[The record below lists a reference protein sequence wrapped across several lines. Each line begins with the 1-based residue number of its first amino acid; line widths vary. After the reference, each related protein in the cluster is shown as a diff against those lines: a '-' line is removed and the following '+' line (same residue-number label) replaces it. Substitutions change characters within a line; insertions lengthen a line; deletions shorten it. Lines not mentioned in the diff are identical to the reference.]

1 MTHPTTDADLNAID
15 WSTVNL
21 TPPRITDRAEVV
33 DALRRHGAVVV
44 TGVEPGAEAARQL
57 ATDIFG
63 DRVRAVPEAAKVTDG
78 GEKDRKPDGLDHR
91 TRSRAHTDG
100 FAYGDLCPDHF
111 LLACDHH
118 SEVGGESLLL
128 DGYAIL
134 DRLAATSSTARLA
147 DELATTIID
156 QTEPG
161 MRPSLSPIVI
171 TTPSGRRMLRRTSDQ
186 YPAPDSADPDHD
198 AELIRLWKLA
208 IDVASDAITATERPK
223 LAAGEAVVV
232 DNYRMFHGREAYT
245 DLDRLMWRVWIW
257 TDEAPGVPEG
267 MLHSDSRFAGTT

>member
-1 MTHPTTDADLNAID
+1 MTETPDLHAID
-15 WSTVNL
+15 WSNVNVV
-21 TPPRITDRAEVV
+21 PPRIENRAEVA
-33 DALRRHGAVVV
+33 DAVRHHGAVVV
-44 TGVEPGAEAARQL
+44 TGVEPGADAARQL

-78 GEKDRKPDGLDHR
+78 GEKDRKPDGLDHT

-128 DGYAIL
+128 DGYAII
-134 DRLAATSSTARLA
+134 DRLAGNAATAELA
-147 DELATTIID
+147 DALATTIID

-161 MRPSLSPIVI
+161 MRTALSPIVQN
-171 TTPSGRRMLRRTSDQ
+171 TPSGRRLLRRTSSQ
-186 YPAPDSADPDHD
+186 VPAPDSADAARD
-198 AELIRLWKLA
+198 AEMIRLWKLA
-208 IDVASDAITATERPK
+208 IDIASDVVAQDQRPK
-223 LAAGEAVVV
+223 LQTGEAVIV

-257 TDEAPGVPEG
+257 TDEAPGVPGG
-267 MLHSDSRFAGTT
+267 MLHSDSRFAGTI

>member
-1 MTHPTTDADLNAID
+1 MTSDADLEAID
-15 WSTVNL
+15 WSTVNIE
-21 TPPRITDRAEVV
+21 PPRIENRSEVAAAV
-33 DALRRHGAVVV
+33 RDHGAVVV

-57 ATDIFG
+57 ASDIFG

-111 LLACDHH
+111 LLACERH
-118 SEVGGESLLL
+118 SGVGGESLLL

-134 DRLAATSSTARLA
+134 DRLAATPATAELA
-147 DELATTIID
+147 DELSTTIID

-161 MRPSLSPIVI
+161 MRPSFSPIVRA
-171 TTPSGRRMLRRTSDQ
+171 TPSGRRMLRRTSDQ

-198 AELIRLWKLA
+198 AEMIRLWKLA
-208 IDVASDAITATERPK
+208 IDIASDAIDSSQRPK
-223 LAAGEAVVV
+223 LGAGEAVVV

-245 DLDRLMWRVWIW
+245 DLGRLMWRVWI
-257 TDEAPGVPEG
+257 
-267 MLHSDSRFAGTT
+267 